1 MALPVP
7 SMVRLRK
14 PPDGVSLRGSPDG
27 VSLRGPPDG
36 GGGNGRPPPTP
47 GSVARRRV
55 MVQLSKRVLPVLAIG
70 LLASVGLW
78 PEISR
83 NGEQTRLSYHVGVVT
98 PQGGELSQAR
108 YNGLDEH
115 GQPYTV
121 TADKAR
127 QVGADRYDLTGPV
140 GDLTTTSG
148 SWLQVRA
155 DDGVY
160 MQIVGMLDLSGE
172 VVLYRD
178 DGTVL
183 RTDAATIDVKSGSA
197 TSAEMTH
204 VEGPFG
210 TLDAQGFT
218 ATDNGQL
225 IRFVGPGRLVLNG
238 GRR

>member
-1 MALPVP
+1 
-7 SMVRLRK
+7 MVK
-14 PPDGVSLRGSPDG
+14 
-27 VSLRGPPDG
+27 
-36 GGGNGRPPPTP
+36 
-47 GSVARRRV
+47 
-55 MVQLSKRVLPVLAIG
+55 LSKRVLPVLAMA

-83 NGEQTRLSYHVGVVT
+83 NGEQTRLSYHVGTVT

-127 QVGADRYDLTGPV
+127 QVGADRYDLTGPI
-140 GDLTTTSG
+140 GDLSTTSG
-148 SWLQVRA
+148 GWLQVRST
-155 DDGVY
+155 DGVY
-160 MQIVGMLDLSGE
+160 MQIIGVLDLSGD

-183 RTDAATIDVKSGSA
+183 RTDAATIDVKSGAA
-197 TSAEMTH
+197 TSADMTH

-225 IRFVGPGRLVLNG
+225 VRFVGPGRLVLNG